1 MKKTFQFLQGEVLL
15 INKPLHW
22 TSFQLVNKLRWLIK
36 RKLGIKKIKVGHAGT
51 LDPLASGLM
60 IICTGKKTKE
70 ISQHQAAEKEY
81 IAKLKLGATT
91 PSYDGETEE
100 TYFYPTKHISKELVI
115 GVCDQFIGEIE
126 QLPPIFSAIKV
137 KGKKLYE
144 SARKGNKVEIKPRII
159 RVNELEIINMD
170 LPYIKL
176 RVSCSKGTYIRS
188 LAHDLGKAM
197 NTGAWLCE
205 LQRTKIGSETIKN
218 AIDINDFQEMIKS
231 L

>member
-1 MKKTFQFLQGEVLL
+1 MKKTFQFLEGEVLL

-81 IAKLKLGATT
+81 IATLKLGATT

-100 TYFYPTKHISKELVI
+100 NYFYPTKHISKERI
-115 GVCDQFIGEIE
+115 ISVCHRFIGETE
-126 QLPPIFSAIKV
+126 QVPPIFSAIKV

-159 RVNELEIINMD
+159 RINELEVINVD
-170 LPYIKL
+170 LPYVKL

-188 LAHDLGKAM
+188 LVHDLGKAM
-197 NTGAWLCE
+197 NTGAWLYK
-205 LQRTKIGSETIKN
+205 LQRTKIGSETLKN
-218 AIDINDFQEMIKS
+218 AIDINDFQQMIK
-231 L
+231 LP

>member
-1 MKKTFQFLQGEVLL
+1 MKKKKQFLEGEVLL
-15 INKPLHW
+15 INKPLYW

-36 RKLGIKKIKVGHAGT
+36 INFGIKKIKVGHAGT

-70 ISQHQAAEKEY
+70 ISQYQAAEKEY
-81 IAKLKLGATT
+81 IATLKLGATT

-100 TYFYPTKHISKELVI
+100 TYFYPTKHISKELI
-115 GVCDQFIGEIE
+115 NKTCARFLGEIE
-126 QLPPIFSAIKV
+126 QIPPIFSAIKV

-144 SARKGNKVEIKPRII
+144 IARRGNKVDIKPRII
-159 RVNELEIINMD
+159 RINELEVINMD

-176 RVSCSKGTYIRS
+176 RVSCSKGTYIRT

-197 NTGAWLCE
+197 KTGAWLCE

-218 AIDINDFQEMIKS
+218 AIEINDFQQMIKP

>member
-1 MKKTFQFLQGEVLL
+1 MKKTFQFKEGEVLL

-51 LDPLASGLM
+51 LDPLATGLM

-70 ISQHQAAEKEY
+70 IAQYQAAEKEY
-81 IAKLKLGATT
+81 IATLKLGAVT

-100 TYFYPTKHISKELVI
+100 NYFYPTKHISKELI
-115 GVCDQFIGEIE
+115 TKTCASLLGEIE
-126 QLPPIFSAIKV
+126 QTPPIFSAIKV

-144 SARKGNKVEIKPRII
+144 SARKGNNVEIKPRII
-159 RVNELEIINMD
+159 RINELEIINMD

-188 LAHDLGKAM
+188 LANDIGKAM

-205 LQRTKIGSETIKN
+205 LQRTKIGTNTLKN
-218 AIDINDFQEMIKS
+218 AIEINDFQHMIKS

>member
-1 MKKTFQFLQGEVLL
+1 MKKTLQFKEGEVLL

-22 TSFQLVNKLRWLIK
+22 SSFQLVNKLRWLIK

-51 LDPLASGLM
+51 LDPLATGLM

-70 ISQHQAAEKEY
+70 INQYQSAEKEY
-81 IAKLKLGATT
+81 LATLKLGATT

-100 TYFYPTKHISKELVI
+100 NYFYPTKHISHELVTKT
-115 GVCDQFIGEIE
+115 CARFLGEIE
-126 QLPPIFSAIKV
+126 QTPPVFSAIKV

-144 SARKGNKVEIKPRII
+144 SARKGNEVEIKSRKIRI
-159 RVNELEIINMD
+159 NELELMNMD

-188 LAHDLGKAM
+188 FAYDLGRAL
-197 NTGAWLCE
+197 NSGAWLCD
-205 LQRTKIGSETIKN
+205 LKRTKIGSNSLNN
-218 AIDINDFQEMIKS
+218 ALDIQAFQQMMKKH
-231 L
+231 

>member
-1 MKKTFQFLQGEVLL
+1 MKKTFQFLEGEVLL

-51 LDPLASGLM
+51 LDPLASGIM

-70 ISQHQAAEKEY
+70 ISQYQAAEKEY
-81 IAKLKLGATT
+81 IATLKLGATT
-91 PSYDGETEE
+91 PSFDGETEE
-100 TYFYPTKHISKELVI
+100 NYFYPTKHISKELI
-115 GVCDQFIGEIE
+115 ISICNRFIGEIE
-126 QLPPIFSAIKV
+126 QVPPIFSAIKV

-144 SARKGNKVEIKPRII
+144 SARKGNKVEIKPRTI
-159 RVNELEIINMD
+159 RINELEIINMD

-197 NTGAWLCE
+197 KTGAWLCE
-205 LQRTKIGSETIKN
+205 LQRTKIGSETLNN
-218 AIDINDFQEMIKS
+218 AIDINDFQQMIKS

>member
-1 MKKTFQFLQGEVLL
+1 MKKTFQFLEGEVLL

-22 TSFQLVNKLRWLIK
+22 TSFQLVNKMRWLIK

-81 IAKLKLGATT
+81 IATLKLGATT

-100 TYFYPTKHISKELVI
+100 TYFYPTKHISKELI
-115 GVCDQFIGEIE
+115 ISVCNRFIGEIE
-126 QLPPIFSAIKV
+126 QVPPIFSAIKV

-159 RVNELEIINMD
+159 RINELEVINMD
-170 LPYIKL
+170 LPYVKL

-197 NTGAWLCE
+197 NTGAWLSE
-205 LQRTKIGSETIKN
+205 LQRTKIGLNSLKK
-218 AIDINDFQEMIKS
+218 AIDVNDFQQMIKS

>member
-1 MKKTFQFLQGEVLL
+1 MKKTFQFLEGEVLL

-36 RKLGIKKIKVGHAGT
+36 RKLDIKKIKVGHSGT

-70 ISQHQAAEKEY
+70 ISKHQAAEKEY
-81 IAKLKLGATT
+81 IATLKLGATT
-91 PSYDGETEE
+91 PSYDGETDE
-100 TYFYPTKHISKELVI
+100 TYFYPTKHISKELI
-115 GVCDQFIGEIE
+115 LSVCNRFIGEIE

-144 SARKGNKVEIKPRII
+144 SARKGNKVEVKPRII
-159 RVNELEIINMD
+159 RINELEIINID

-205 LQRTKIGSETIKN
+205 LKRTKIGSETIKN
-218 AIDINDFQEMIKS
+218 AIDINDFQQMIKS

>member
-1 MKKTFQFLQGEVLL
+1 MKKTFQFLEGEVLL

-70 ISQHQAAEKEY
+70 ISQYQAAEKEY
-81 IAKLKLGATT
+81 IATLKLGATT
-91 PSYDGETEE
+91 PSFDGETEE
-100 TYFYPTKHISKELVI
+100 TYFYPTKHISKELI
-115 GVCDQFIGEIE
+115 ISVCNRFIGEVE

-144 SARKGNKVEIKPRII
+144 SARKRNKVEIKPRII
-159 RVNELEIINMD
+159 QINELEIINMD

-218 AIDINDFQEMIKS
+218 AININDFQQII
-231 L
+231 

>member
-1 MKKTFQFLQGEVLL
+1 MKKTFQFLEGEVLL

-81 IAKLKLGATT
+81 IATLKLGATT
-91 PSYDGETEE
+91 PSFDGETEE
-100 TYFYPTKHISKELVI
+100 NYFYPTKHISKELI
-115 GVCDQFIGEIE
+115 ISVCNRFVGETE
-126 QLPPIFSAIKV
+126 QVPPIFSAIKV

-159 RVNELEIINMD
+159 RINELEIINMD

-218 AIDINDFQEMIKS
+218 AIDINDFQQMIKS

>member
-1 MKKTFQFLQGEVLL
+1 MKKTFQFLEGEVLL

-36 RKLGIKKIKVGHAGT
+36 RKIGIKKIKVGHAGT

-70 ISQHQAAEKEY
+70 ISQHQDAEKEY
-81 IAKLKLGATT
+81 IATLKLGATS

-115 GVCDQFIGEIE
+115 SVCNQFIGEIE
-126 QLPPIFSAIKV
+126 QFPPIFSAIKV

-144 SARKGNKVEIKPRII
+144 SARKGNKVKIKPRII
-159 RVNELEIINMD
+159 RINELEIIKMD

-188 LAHDLGKAM
+188 LAYDLGKAM
-197 NTGAWLCE
+197 NTGAWLFE

-218 AIDINDFQEMIKS
+218 AIDINDFQQMIKS

>member
-1 MKKTFQFLQGEVLL
+1 M
-15 INKPLHW
+15 
-22 TSFQLVNKLRWLIK
+22 RWLIN

-81 IAKLKLGATT
+81 IATLKLGATS

-115 GVCDQFIGEIE
+115 SVCNQFIGEIE
-126 QLPPIFSAIKV
+126 QFPPIFSAIKV

-144 SARKGNKVEIKPRII
+144 SARKGNKVKIKPRII
-159 RVNELEIINMD
+159 RINELEIIKMD

-188 LAHDLGKAM
+188 LAYDLGKAM
-197 NTGAWLCE
+197 NTGAWLFE

-218 AIDINDFQEMIKS
+218 AIDINDFQQMIKS
-231 L
+231 P

>member
-1 MKKTFQFLQGEVLL
+1 MKKTFQFLEGEVLL

-36 RKLGIKKIKVGHAGT
+36 RKLGIKKIKVGHSGT

-81 IAKLKLGATT
+81 IATLKLGATT

-100 TYFYPTKHISKELVI
+100 TYFYPTKHISKELI
-115 GVCDQFIGEIE
+115 ISVCNRFVGEIE
-126 QLPPIFSAIKV
+126 QLPPIFSAIKL

-159 RVNELEIINMD
+159 RINELEIISMD

-176 RVSCSKGTYIRS
+176 RVLCSKGTYIRS

-218 AIDINDFQEMIKS
+218 AIDINDFQQMIKS

>member
-1 MKKTFQFLQGEVLL
+1 MKKTFQFLEGEVLL

-70 ISQHQAAEKEY
+70 ISQYQAAEKEY
-81 IAKLKLGATT
+81 IATLKLGATT
-91 PSYDGETEE
+91 PSFDGETEE
-100 TYFYPTKHISKELVI
+100 TYFYPTKHISKELI
-115 GVCDQFIGEIE
+115 ISVCNQFIGEIE

-144 SARKGNKVEIKPRII
+144 SARKRNKVEIKPRII
-159 RVNELEIINMD
+159 QINELEIINMD

-218 AIDINDFQEMIKS
+218 AININDFQQII
-231 L
+231 

>member
-1 MKKTFQFLQGEVLL
+1 MKKTFQFLEGEVLL
-15 INKPLHW
+15 IDKPLHW

-36 RKLGIKKIKVGHAGT
+36 RKLGVKKIKVGHAGT

-81 IAKLKLGATT
+81 IATLKLGATS

-115 GVCDQFIGEIE
+115 SICNQFIGEIE
-126 QLPPIFSAIKV
+126 QFPPIFSAIKV

-144 SARKGNKVEIKPRII
+144 SARKGNKVKIKPRII
-159 RVNELEIINMD
+159 RINELEIIKMD

-188 LAHDLGKAM
+188 LAYDLGKAM
-197 NTGAWLCE
+197 NTGAWLFE

-218 AIDINDFQEMIKS
+218 AIDINDFQQMIKS
-231 L
+231 P

>member
-1 MKKTFQFLQGEVLL
+1 MKKTFQFLEGEVLL

-22 TSFQLVNKLRWLIK
+22 TSFQLVNKLRWIIK
-36 RKLGIKKIKVGHAGT
+36 KKLGIKKIKVGHSGT

-81 IAKLKLGATT
+81 IATLKLGATT

-100 TYFYPTKHISKELVI
+100 TYFYPTKHISKELI
-115 GVCDQFIGEIE
+115 ISVCNRFIGEIE

-137 KGKKLYE
+137 KGKKLYQ

-159 RVNELEIINMD
+159 RINEIEIISMD

-188 LAHDLGKAM
+188 LANDLGKAM
-197 NTGAWLCE
+197 NTGAWLCK
-205 LQRTKIGSETIKN
+205 LQRTKIGSKALKN
-218 AIDINDFQEMIKS
+218 AIDINDFQQMIKS

>member
-1 MKKTFQFLQGEVLL
+1 MKKTIQFLEGEVLL

-81 IAKLKLGATT
+81 IATLKLGATT

-100 TYFYPTKHISKELVI
+100 TYFYPTKHVSKELI
-115 GVCDQFIGEIE
+115 ISVCNRFVGEIE
-126 QLPPIFSAIKV
+126 QAPPIFSAIKV

-159 RVNELEIINMD
+159 RIKELEIINID

-176 RVSCSKGTYIRS
+176 RVACSKGTYIRS
-188 LAHDLGKAM
+188 LANDLGKAM

-205 LQRTKIGSETIKN
+205 LQRTKIGLNSLKN
-218 AIDINDFQEMIKS
+218 AIDVNDFQQMIKS

>member
-1 MKKTFQFLQGEVLL
+1 MKKTFQFLEGEVLL

-36 RKLGIKKIKVGHAGT
+36 RKLGIKKIKIGHAGT

-81 IAKLKLGATT
+81 IATLKLGATT

-100 TYFYPTKHISKELVI
+100 TYFYPTKHISKELI
-115 GVCDQFIGEIE
+115 ISVCNRYIGEIE

-159 RVNELEIINMD
+159 WINELEIINMD

-218 AIDINDFQEMIKS
+218 AIDINDFQQMIKS

>member
-1 MKKTFQFLQGEVLL
+1 MKKTFQFLEGEVLL
-15 INKPLHW
+15 IDKPLHW

-36 RKLGIKKIKVGHAGT
+36 RKLGVKKIKVGHAGT

-70 ISQHQAAEKEY
+70 ISQYQAAEKEY
-81 IAKLKLGATT
+81 IATLKLGATS

-115 GVCDQFIGEIE
+115 SVCNQFIGEIE
-126 QLPPIFSAIKV
+126 QFPPIFSAIKV

-144 SARKGNKVEIKPRII
+144 SARKGNKVKIKPRII
-159 RVNELEIINMD
+159 RINELEIIKMD

-188 LAHDLGKAM
+188 LAYDLGKAM
-197 NTGAWLCE
+197 NTGAWLFE

-218 AIDINDFQEMIKS
+218 AIDINDFQQMIKS
-231 L
+231 P

>member
-1 MKKTFQFLQGEVLL
+1 MKKTFQFLEGEVLL

-70 ISQHQAAEKEY
+70 ISQHQDAEKEY
-81 IAKLKLGATT
+81 IATLKLGATS

-115 GVCDQFIGEIE
+115 SVCNQFIGEIE
-126 QLPPIFSAIKV
+126 QFPPIFSAIKV

-144 SARKGNKVEIKPRII
+144 SARKGNKVKIKPRII
-159 RVNELEIINMD
+159 RINELEIIKMD

-197 NTGAWLCE
+197 NTGAWLFE

-218 AIDINDFQEMIKS
+218 AIDINDFQQMIKS

>member
-1 MKKTFQFLQGEVLL
+1 MKKTFQFLEGEVLL

-188 LAHDLGKAM
+188 LAHDLGKSM

-205 LQRTKIGSETIKN
+205 LQRTKIGSQTIKN
-218 AIDINDFQEMIKS
+218 AIDINDFQQMIKS

>member
-1 MKKTFQFLQGEVLL
+1 MKKTFQFLEGEILL

-36 RKLGIKKIKVGHAGT
+36 RKLGINKIKVGHAGT

-70 ISQHQAAEKEY
+70 ISQYQAAEKEY
-81 IAKLKLGATT
+81 IATLKLGATT
-91 PSYDGETEE
+91 SSYDGETEE
-100 TYFYPTKHISKELVI
+100 AYFYPTKHISKEFI
-115 GVCDQFIGEIE
+115 MSVCDQFIGEIE

-159 RVNELEIINMD
+159 RISELEVIKMD

-197 NTGAWLCE
+197 NTGAWLFE

-218 AIDINDFQEMIKS
+218 AIEINDFQQMIKS

>member
-1 MKKTFQFLQGEVLL
+1 MKKTFQFLEGEVLL

-51 LDPLASGLM
+51 LDPLATGLM

-81 IAKLKLGATT
+81 IATLKLGATT
-91 PSYDGETEE
+91 LSYDGETEE
-100 TYFYPTKHISKELVI
+100 NYFYPTKHISKELI
-115 GVCDQFIGEIE
+115 TKTSARFLGEIE
-126 QLPPIFSAIKV
+126 QTPPIFSAIKV

-144 SARKGNKVEIKPRII
+144 SARNGNKVEIKPRII
-159 RVNELEIINMD
+159 RINELEIINMD

-176 RVSCSKGTYIRS
+176 RISCSKGTYIRS
-188 LAHDLGKAM
+188 LANDLGKAM

-205 LQRTKIGSETIKN
+205 LQRTKIGSKTLKN
-218 AIDINDFQEMIKS
+218 AIEINDFQHMMKS